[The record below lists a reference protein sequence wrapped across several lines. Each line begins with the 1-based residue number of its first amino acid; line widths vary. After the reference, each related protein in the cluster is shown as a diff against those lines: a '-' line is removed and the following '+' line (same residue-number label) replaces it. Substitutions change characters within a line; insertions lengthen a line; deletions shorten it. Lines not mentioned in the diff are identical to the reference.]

1 MSKWNR
7 KNGEQSSYID
17 LGSDSDVIFGNGQE
31 LWMAFKMYMDWA
43 NENPLLQTDF
53 VGATATK
60 VTREL
65 KRMLSISGFKRW
77 LIQEQNVPVKSVYY
91 YFNSKTDELKEISS
105 IMTEIVAEDQISSAM
120 VGIFNSNLTARIN
133 KLSERSEVVEFK
145 EQPLFEPVE
154 KPKKVE
160 SEKIEEAEV
169 VIPEKIGLSSGG
181 DA

>member
-1 MSKWNR
+1 
-7 KNGEQSSYID
+7 
-17 LGSDSDVIFGNGQE
+17 
-31 LWMAFKMYMDWA
+31 
-43 NENPLLQTDF
+43 
-53 VGATATK
+53 
-60 VTREL
+60 
-65 KRMLSISGFKRW
+65 MLSISGFKRW